1 MGLMGL
7 MVVKILRNWRSGL
20 MNVRLMATSTPTRMN
35 VNMMARSRLR
45 STLMMVKI
53 APVMLNLLL
62 TKQV

>member
-1 MGLMGL
+1 MDFSKATDYEL
-7 MVVKILRNWRSGL
+7 VKELARRE
-20 MNVRLMATSTPTRMN
+20 MNVRLMATLTPTRMN
-35 VNMMARSRLR
+35 VSMMARSRLR